1 MLPVVYGFTI
11 LSIGFTFLM
20 LVTTVYPKILLI
32 LLLCDIGFIYII
44 AELHREA
51 NIYICWNTIGL
62 QIYENKTHQDIR
74 WDELRYKYYSHDFKG
89 HQYLILSRIELEK
102 RDIRKETNYFSA
114 KARICFDHGCVIPLS
129 WTQPQLVEE
138 LVQFVDDLPELRK

>member
-11 LSIGFTFLM
+11 LSIGFTFFM
-20 LVTTVYPKILLI
+20 LASTGYSDILLL

-51 NIYICWNTIGL
+51 NIYICWNAIGL
-62 QIYENKTHQDIR
+62 QIYENKTYQDTR

-102 RDIRKETNYFSA
+102 RDIRKKTTYHSA

-138 LVQFVDDLPELRK
+138 FVRFVDALPQWR